1 MGSLRVFLRNWQRG
15 HWQEKEPAGEERR
28 WQRGQEPAGE
38 TDTGRRGWALEER
51 QKPAGEDR
59 RMKQENRK
67 GREFRRGQEGDRN
80 ERKPAGRGKAKAERL
95 EESGR
100 GRGSAKKSAVTGSI
114 AGKKNSLS
122 KKSERKNSPSAKAG
136 KKNTLS
142 AKAGKKDSL
151 FGKAGKQPGGKTAQ
165 SGSVRKAEQEKDT
178 KKKKSRCPVSHLCGG
193 CSMIDVPYDEQIR
206 GKWEMLED
214 LIGDYVLPDPFIRMK
229 APEHYRHKVTS
240 VFAPD
245 RKGKPVCGIYRE
257 GTHEVVPVKSCLIEH
272 IQADR
277 IIQTIY
283 SMLPSFRIHVY
294 DEDMDMGL
302 LRYVQV
308 RAARATKEIM
318 VTLVLTDPV
327 LPSRNTFVRELTKR
341 HPEITTIV
349 INVNDRNTTMVLG
362 NRETVIYGK
371 GYIEDVLCGKR
382 FRISSRA
389 FYQVNPLMTEKLY
402 NIAIDCAALSGKE
415 NVLDTYCGIGTIGII
430 AAPHARRVLG
440 VELNADAVRDAQE
453 NIRMNGLDNIEIL
466 QGDAT
471 EFMVGLAQELAASE
485 EAEKEQLQ
493 SPMSTSAQKR
503 ERFDVLFMDPPRSG
517 ATEEFMRAACAIHPK
532 KIVYISCSPWSL
544 QRDLGFFTENGYEV
558 KKAIPVDMF
567 PYTGGIETVCL
578 LSKLSEAKNHISVK
592 VDMDEMDVT
601 SAESRATYQE
611 IQKWVQEKHGFH
623 VSHLNIAKTK
633 RKCGIIERK
642 NYNLPKNEDS
652 RSPET
657 PKEKEEAITE
667 AFRHFQMI

>member
-1 MGSLRVFLRNWQRG
+1 MKK
-15 HWQEKEPAGEERR
+15 EK
-28 WQRGQEPAGE
+28 
-38 TDTGRRGWALEER
+38 
-51 QKPAGEDR
+51 
-59 RMKQENRK
+59 
-67 GREFRRGQEGDRN
+67 
-80 ERKPAGRGKAKAERL
+80 
-95 EESGR
+95 
-100 GRGSAKKSAVTGSI
+100 I
-114 AGKKNSLS
+114 KNT
-122 KKSERKNSPSAKAG
+122 
-136 KKNTLS
+136 KKNTDKKLQNKITNKS
-142 AKAGKKDSL
+142 AGGPAPARKGQAPALDAAGGRS
-151 FGKAGKQPGGKTAQ
+151 GGRSQAPASEPAAQ
-165 SGSVRKAEQEKDT
+165 QET
-178 KKKKSRCPVSHLCGG
+178 PKKKKSRCPVSRFCGG
-193 CSMIDVPYDEQIR
+193 CSMIDLPYDDQIR
-206 GKWEMLED
+206 GKWETLED
-214 LIGDYVLPDPFIRMK
+214 LIGDYVVPEPFIRMK
-229 APEHYRHKVTS
+229 APDHYRYKVTS

-283 SMLPSFRIHVY
+283 SLLPSFRIHVY
-294 DEDMDMGL
+294 DEDMDIGL

-308 RAARATKEIM
+308 RAARVTKEIM
-318 VTLVLTDPV
+318 VTLVMTDPV

-362 NRETVIYGK
+362 NREIIIYGK

-382 FRISSRA
+382 FRISSRS

-415 NVLDTYCGIGTIGII
+415 TVLDTYCGIGTIGII
-430 AAPHARRVLG
+430 AAPHARRVVG
-440 VELNADAVRDAQE
+440 VELNTEAVRDAQH
-453 NIRMNGLDNIEIL
+453 NINSNHLDNIEIL

-471 EFMVGLAQELAASE
+471 EFMQDM
-485 EAEKEQLQ
+485 AENG
-493 SPMSTSAQKR
+493 QKA
-503 ERFDVLFMDPPRSG
+503 DVIFMDPPRSG
-517 ATEEFMRAACAIHPK
+517 STEEFMRAACDIGPK

-544 QRDLGFFTENGYEV
+544 QRDLEFFTANGYEA

-567 PYTGGIETVCL
+567 PYTSGIETVCL

-601 SAESRATYQE
+601 AAESKATYEE
-611 IQKWVQEKHGFH
+611 IQEWVQEKYGFH

-633 RKCGIIERK
+633 RKCGIIERQ
-642 NYNLPKNEDS
+642 NYNLPKSEDS

-657 PKEKEEAITE
+657 PPEKEKAIKE
-667 AFRHFQMI
+667 AFSYFQMI

>member
-1 MGSLRVFLRNWQRG
+1 M
-15 HWQEKEPAGEERR
+15 
-28 WQRGQEPAGE
+28 
-38 TDTGRRGWALEER
+38 
-51 QKPAGEDR
+51 
-59 RMKQENRK
+59 
-67 GREFRRGQEGDRN
+67 
-80 ERKPAGRGKAKAERL
+80 
-95 EESGR
+95 
-100 GRGSAKKSAVTGSI
+100 
-114 AGKKNSLS
+114 S
-122 KKSERKNSPSAKAG
+122 KKDLTKKKYRDKSKEANAMVSERKKEAG
-136 KKNTLS
+136 DRRKKQDPDGLE
-142 AKAGKKDSL
+142 KK
-151 FGKAGKQPGGKTAQ
+151 
-165 SGSVRKAEQEKDT
+165 E
-178 KKKKSRCPVSHLCGG
+178 KKKRSRCPVSSQCGG
-193 CSMIDVPYDEQIR
+193 CSMIDVPYDDQIR
-206 GKWEMLED
+206 GKWETLEG

-229 APEHYRHKVTS
+229 APDHYRHKVTS

-245 RKGKPVCGIYRE
+245 RKGRPVCGIYRE
-257 GTHEVVPVKSCLIEH
+257 GTHEVIPVKSCLIEH

-283 SMLPSFRIHVY
+283 SLLPSFRIHVY

-349 INVNDRNTTMVLG
+349 VNVNDRNTTMVLG

-382 FRISSRA
+382 FRISSRS

-415 NVLDTYCGIGTIGII
+415 NVLDAYCGIGTIGII

-440 VELNADAVRDAQE
+440 VELNTDAVRDAQE
-453 NIRMNGLDNIEIL
+453 NIRMNGLGNIEIL

-471 EFMVGLAQELAASE
+471 EFMEEMAGRLADTNV
-485 EAEKEQLQ
+485 
-493 SPMSTSAQKR
+493 TSGKDPVKR
-503 ERFDVLFMDPPRSG
+503 IDVLFMDPPRSG
-517 ATEEFMRAACAIHPK
+517 ATEEFMRAACAISPR

-544 QRDLGFFTENGYEV
+544 QRDLEFFTENGYEV

-578 LSKLSEAKNHISVK
+578 LSNTQSKKKESYITLDV
-592 VDMDEMDVT
+592 EMADYY
-601 SAESRATYQE
+601 R
-611 IQKWVQEKHGFH
+611 I
-623 VSHLNIAKTK
+623 
-633 RKCGIIERK
+633 
-642 NYNLPKNEDS
+642 KNEGKNS
-652 RSPET
+652 T
-657 PKEKEEAITE
+657 T
-667 AFRHFQMI
+667 